1 MDLTA
6 RLLVDAQARL
16 GECAIWCGRTG
27 SLWWTDIEG
36 RALSRWHSADG
47 TVQRWTLPRRVGSF
61 ALCAKGPHLLLGLE
75 DGIAL
80 FDPASERLT
89 DFRPL
94 ALPEQRGI
102 RVNDGRCD
110 RQGRFVF
117 GLFNPAEAPVGAFYR
132 VHADLRVEQLAL
144 PLVGVANSIAF
155 SPDGRTMYFT
165 DSPTRT
171 IWSVD
176 YGPDGSIGTPRVFVR
191 VPEGDGFPDGA
202 SVDADGGLW
211 SAHWDGGCVVRY
223 DAKGQESARIP
234 LPASRPTCPAFGG
247 PLLQELYVSTAR
259 IGLDEARLAREPQA
273 GGVFACN
280 SGWTGLPESRFALA
294 R

>member
-1 MDLTA
+1 MTA

-16 GECAIWCGRTG
+16 GEGALWCERTG

-36 RALSRWHSADG
+36 CTLGRWHAADG
-47 TVQRWTLPRRVGSF
+47 SVQRWTLPRRVGSF
-61 ALCAKGPHLLLGLE
+61 ALCANEMRLLLGLE

-89 DFRPL
+89 DFKPL
-94 ALPEQRGI
+94 DLPQQRGI

-132 VHADLRVEQLAL
+132 LHADLRLEQLPL

-165 DSPTRT
+165 DSPART

-176 YGPDGSIGTPRVFVR
+176 YGADGSIGTPRVFVR
-191 VPEGDGFPDGA
+191 VPQDQGFPDGA
-202 SVDADGGLW
+202 TVDAEGGLW
-211 SAHWDGGCVVRY
+211 SAQWEGSCLVRY
-223 DAKGQESARIP
+223 DAQGQESARVA
-234 LPASRPTCPAFGG
+234 LPVSRPTCPAFGG
-247 PLLQELYVSTAR
+247 ALLQELYVTSAR
-259 IGLDEARLAREPQA
+259 IGLDEARLAREPEA
-273 GGVFACN
+273 GGVFACTP
-280 SGWTGLPESRFALA
+280 GFTGLPESRFALA

>member
-1 MDLTA
+1 MTA

-16 GECAIWCGRTG
+16 GEGALWCERTG

-36 RALSRWHSADG
+36 CTLGRWHAADG
-47 TVQRWTLPRRVGSF
+47 SVQRWTLPRRVGSF
-61 ALCAKGPHLLLGLE
+61 ALCANEMRLLLGLE

-80 FDPASERLT
+80 SDPASERLT
-89 DFRPL
+89 DFKPL
-94 ALPEQRGI
+94 DLPQQRGI

-132 VHADLRVEQLAL
+132 LHADLRLEQLPL

-165 DSPTRT
+165 DSPART

-176 YGPDGSIGTPRVFVR
+176 YGADGSIGTPRVFVR
-191 VPEGDGFPDGA
+191 VPQDQGFPDGA
-202 SVDADGGLW
+202 TVDAEGGLW
-211 SAHWDGGCVVRY
+211 SAQWEGSCLVRY
-223 DAKGQESARIP
+223 DAQGQESARVA
-234 LPASRPTCPAFGG
+234 LPVSRPTCPAFGG
-247 PLLQELYVSTAR
+247 ALLQELYVTSAR
-259 IGLDEARLAREPQA
+259 IGLDEARLAREPEA
-273 GGVFACN
+273 GGVFACTP
-280 SGWTGLPESRFALA
+280 GFTGLPESRFALA